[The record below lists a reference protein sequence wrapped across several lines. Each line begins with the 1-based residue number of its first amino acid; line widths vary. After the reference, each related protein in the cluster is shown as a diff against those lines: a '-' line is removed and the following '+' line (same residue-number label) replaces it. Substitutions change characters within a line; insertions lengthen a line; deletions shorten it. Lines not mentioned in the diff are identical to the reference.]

1 MALKCRNNINNDMF
15 YIIVLTS
22 LKLKNKHIQTVPMLP
37 SSLNRA
43 GSLERMEQS
52 QDERAEV

>member
-1 MALKCRNNINNDMF
+1 MF

-22 LKLKNKHIQTVPMLP
+22 LKKLKNKLIQTVPMLP